1 MYAELHAHS
10 NFSFL
15 DGASSTRSLVERAV
29 SLGMGAL
36 AITDHDGLYNACIFS
51 KAAREAGIRP
61 IIGAELT
68 LEGDHHLTL
77 LIENTRGYANLSQL
91 ITRAHLAGSKGR
103 PVLSE
108 AELTGR
114 TEGLICLSG
123 CAKGKVS
130 RLLMKGEK
138 RAAHDAAKGYAAL
151 FGKDNFYVEIE
162 GHLLPEDRHLCLQL
176 VDLADALG
184 LETVATNNVHYAT
197 RAEHILHDVLTCI
210 RHRVPLDRSAP
221 FRRLNS
227 EFYLKGQEEMMR
239 LPWLPRD
246 AIMRAG
252 EVAGRCLFDLDF
264 SSFSYPSFP
273 LPKGET
279 ATGLL
284 RRLTTEKARARYGS
298 LTEEILA
305 RIDDEITLIEEK
317 GLSGYFLVVRDIVE
331 HARKMGISAQ
341 GRGSAASSVVAYVL
355 GITPVDPMRHKLF
368 VGRFLNELSIPD
380 IDVDIATNRREE
392 VIQYVYDTYGR
403 DHAAMVCTYVTFKGR
418 GAIREVGKVLGLPG
432 HVLDRMAKTLS
443 AYGGR
448 GAIDSLKEVPEFA
461 SYLDSGAWEHFGDLC
476 TRIADFPRHLS
487 IHVGGMILT
496 PRPIY
501 EIVPQEHARAEG
513 RIVCQWDKDSVD
525 DAGLIKFD
533 LLGLRM
539 LSLIDDAKELVRKHR
554 GLVLNFDDIPPDDPE
569 VFKMIGDADTVGVFQ
584 VESRAQMQTLPKV
597 RPRSF
602 EDLTMEVAIVRPGP
616 LQGNMVHPFIRRRQ
630 GKEPVVHLHPKL
642 APILDETL
650 GVILFQEQILQVA
663 MAIAGFTAG
672 EANMLR
678 KAMGRKNAREELA
691 KWHDRFVKGA
701 REQGIAPGLA
711 AKIFDHISGFADF
724 GFCKSHAASFA
735 ILCYRSAY
743 LKRYYPAEFY
753 CALLNN
759 QPMGFYAPEVI
770 TGDAKR
776 HNVPVLPVDINRST
790 WSCSI
795 EEGSLRI
802 GFRYV
807 KGIGEDKG
815 DRILKARRDSL
826 FTSLKDFADR
836 VRLDDRSVQN
846 LVAVGAFSTIR
857 RSRRQLL
864 WEAGTLRA
872 TTGFPELTPLAGDK
886 RQESFPIPEMNA
898 AEETITDYTFQGF
911 SVSRHIMKLYRKTL
925 GRLGAVTSGGLA
937 DRPSGTA
944 VLTAGYMVCLQMPPT
959 AKGGFSFMT
968 LEDEEGLINVVIRPE
983 VYRMHRTIIRLEP
996 FLLVEGTVEK
1006 KDGLIN
1012 VRAKGFVSLR
1022 QKNGQKDL
1030 TLPRR

>member
-1 MYAELHAHS
+1 MYTELHAHS

-15 DGASSTRSLVERAV
+15 DGASSTRNLVERAA
-29 SLGMGAL
+29 SLGMDAL
-36 AITDHDGLYNACIFS
+36 AITDHDGLYNACVFS
-51 KAAREAGIRP
+51 KTAKAAGIRP

-77 LIENTRGYANLSQL
+77 LVENARGYASLSQL
-91 ITRAHLAGSKGR
+91 ITRAQLAGSKGK

-108 AELTGR
+108 ADLPGR

-123 CAKGKVS
+123 CARGRIP

-138 RAAHDAAKGYAAL
+138 RAALNTAKKYAAL
-151 FGKDNFYVEIE
+151 FGKDNFYIEIE
-162 GHLLPEDRHLCLQL
+162 GHLLPEDRRLCQQL
-176 VDLADALG
+176 ADLAKTLG

-197 RAEHILHDVLTCI
+197 RAEHVLHDVLTCI
-210 RHRVPLDRSAP
+210 KHRVLLDRSAP

-227 EFYLKGQEEMMR
+227 EFYLKGHEEIMQ
-239 LPWLPRD
+239 LPWLPCE

-252 EVAGRCLFDLDF
+252 EVAGRCIFDLDF
-264 SSFSYPSFP
+264 SSFSYPRFP
-273 LPKGET
+273 LPEGET
-279 ATGLL
+279 ATGFL
-284 RRLTTEKARARYGS
+284 RRLATEKARARYGS
-298 LTEEILA
+298 LTEELLA
-305 RIDDEITLIEEK
+305 RIDDEITRIEEK

-331 HARKMGISAQ
+331 YARKMGISAQ

-355 GITPVDPMRHKLF
+355 GITPVDPMRLNLF

-380 IDVDIATNRREE
+380 IDIDIATNRREE
-392 VIQYVYDTYGR
+392 VIQYVYDTYGQ
-403 DHAAMVCTYVTFKGR
+403 DHAAMVCTYVTFQGR
-418 GAIREVGKVLGLPG
+418 GAIREVGKVLGLPA
-432 HVLDRMAKTLS
+432 HILDRMAKTIS

-448 GAIDSLKEVPEFA
+448 AAIDSLKEVPEFA
-461 SYLDSGAWEHFGDLC
+461 SYLDSGAWEHFGALC
-476 TRIADFPRHLS
+476 TKIADFPRHLS
-487 IHVGGMILT
+487 IHVGGMVLT
-496 PRPIY
+496 PKPIY

-513 RIVCQWDKDSVD
+513 RIVCQGDKDSVD

-539 LSLIDDAKELVRKHR
+539 LSLIDDVKELIREQKGVT
-554 GLVLNFDDIPPDDPE
+554 LDLDNLPPYDPE
-569 VFKMIGDADTVGVFQ
+569 VYAMIGDADTVGVFQ

-597 RPRSF
+597 EPRSF

-691 KWHDRFVKGA
+691 KWHDRFVEGA
-701 REQGIAPGLA
+701 KERGIAGGLA
-711 AKIFDHISGFADF
+711 TKIFDHMSGFADF

-735 ILCYRSAY
+735 ILCYRSAH
-743 LKRYYPAEFY
+743 LKRYYPVEFY

-776 HNVPVLPVDINRST
+776 HNVPVLPVDINRSM
-790 WSCSI
+790 WNCSI
-795 EEGSLRI
+795 EKGSLRI

-815 DRILKARRDSL
+815 NRIIKARQEGI

-836 VRLDDRSVQN
+836 VRLDDRSVRN
-846 LVAVGAFSTIR
+846 LVAVGAFSAIK

-864 WEAGTLRA
+864 WEAGTLRV
-872 TTGFPELTPLAGDK
+872 TGFPELTPPAGDK
-886 RQESFPIPEMNA
+886 RQENLPIPEMNA
-898 AEETITDYTFQGF
+898 AEETITDYAFQGF
-911 SVSRHIMKLYRKTL
+911 SASRHIMKLYRRTL
-925 GRLGAVTSGGLA
+925 DRLGAVTSRGLA
-937 DRPSGTA
+937 HRPSGVA

-996 FLLVEGTVEK
+996 FLLVEGIVEK

-1012 VRAKGFVSLR
+1012 VRAKGFVNLR
-1022 QKNGQKDL
+1022 QKNGQKNL

>member
-1 MYAELHAHS
+1 MYTELHAHS

-29 SLGMGAL
+29 SLGMDAL
-36 AITDHDGLYNACIFS
+36 AITDHDGLYSACIFS
-51 KAAREAGIRP
+51 KTAREAGIRP

-68 LEGDHHLTL
+68 LEEDHHLTFL
-77 LIENTRGYANLSQL
+77 VENARGYANLSQL
-91 ITRAHLAGSKGR
+91 ITRAQLAGSKGK

-108 AELTGR
+108 AELPGR

-123 CAKGKVS
+123 CAKGKIS
-130 RLLMKGEK
+130 RLLLKGER
-138 RAAHDAAKGYAAL
+138 RAAYDAAKRYAAL
-151 FGKDNFYVEIE
+151 FGKNNFYVEIE

-176 VDLADALG
+176 VDLADVLG
-184 LETVATNNVHYAT
+184 LETVVTNNVHYAT

-227 EFYLKGQEEMMR
+227 EFYLKGEKEVME
-239 LPWLPRD
+239 LPWLPRE
-246 AIMRAG
+246 AIVRTG

-264 SSFSYPSFP
+264 SSFSYPRFP
-273 LPKGET
+273 LPEGET
-279 ATGLL
+279 ATAFL
-284 RRLTTEKARARYGS
+284 RRLATEKARARYGS
-298 LTEEILA
+298 LTEELLR
-305 RIDDEITLIEEK
+305 RIEDEILLIEEK

-331 HARKMGISAQ
+331 HARKVGISAQ

-355 GITPVDPMRHKLF
+355 GITPVDPMKHKLF

-380 IDVDIATNRREE
+380 IDIDIATNRREE

-418 GAIREVGKVLGLPG
+418 GAIREVGKVLGLPE
-432 HVLDRMAKTLS
+432 HVLDRMAKTIS

-461 SYLDSGAWEHFGDLC
+461 SYLDSGAWEHFGGLC
-476 TRIADFPRHLS
+476 TQIADFPRHLS
-487 IHVGGMILT
+487 IHVGGMVLT

-554 GLVLNFDDIPPDDPE
+554 GLVLDFDSIPPDDPE
-569 VFKMIGDADTVGVFQ
+569 VFKMIGDADTIGVFQ

-691 KWHDRFVKGA
+691 KWHERFVEGA
-701 REQGIAPGLA
+701 QKEGITRELA
-711 AKIFDHISGFADF
+711 AKVFDHISGFADF

-743 LKRYYPAEFY
+743 LKRHYPAEFY

-759 QPMGFYAPEVI
+759 QPMGFYTPEVI

-776 HNVPVLPVDINRST
+776 HNVPVLPVDINRSM
-790 WSCSI
+790 WNCSI
-795 EEGSLRI
+795 EGGSLRI

-815 DRILKARRDSL
+815 DRILTARRDRL
-826 FTSLKDFADR
+826 FTSLKDFAGR

-872 TTGFPELTPLAGDK
+872 TGFPELTPLAGDK
-886 RQESFPIPEMNA
+886 RQEGLPIPEMNA
-898 AEETITDYTFQGF
+898 AEETITDYAFQGF
-911 SVSRHIMKLYRKTL
+911 SASHHIMKLYRKAL
-925 GRLGAVTSGGLA
+925 GRLGAVTSGGLGR
-937 DRPSGTA
+937 RPSGTA

-968 LEDEEGLINVVIRPE
+968 LEDEEGLINIVIRPE

-996 FLLVEGTVEK
+996 FLLVEGIVEK

-1012 VRAKGFVSLR
+1012 VRAKGFASLR

>member
-264 SSFSYPSFP
+264 SSFSYPRFP

-663 MAIAGFTAG
+663 MAIAGVTAG

-898 AEETITDYTFQGF
+898 AEETITDYAFQGF

-944 VLTAGYMVCLQMPPT
+944 VLTAGYLLCLQMPPT
-959 AKGGFSFMT
+959 AKGVFSFMT